1 MIKAALLA
9 TAFTITGA
17 AANAGNLY
25 INGEY
30 NGSSTGN
37 NFTGSTTDLH
47 VGYEGTA
54 GEGRFGYYLQA
65 GPTFINND
73 GAESETELGGKLGGS
88 FAVSESVSA
97 YGEFAFVTGDDD
109 NSYAT
114 KLGAKYAF

>member
-54 GEGRFGYYLQA
+54 GEGRFGYYLQ
-65 GPTFINND
+65 
-73 GAESETELGGKLGGS
+73 
-88 FAVSESVSA
+88 VSESVSA